1 MVDIG
6 RLEVWSTTVK
16 ELSYSRRYRGQAVN
30 NNGAVH
36 VPDTCTK
43 DI

>member
-1 MVDIG
+1 MVDVG
-6 RLEVWSTTVK
+6 RLEAWSTAVK
-16 ELSYSRRYRGQAVN
+16 ELSYSRRYHGQAFN
-30 NNGAVH
+30 NNGAVY